1 MSFVL
6 PRSVAAYARVG
17 VESGVESADPHRLI
31 LMLYEGAL
39 VAIGRARA
47 AMLARDLRTKG
58 ESVSRAIQI
67 VEQGLKAS
75 LDESAGGE
83 LTHQLRS
90 LYDYISERML
100 FASARN
106 EPAGLDEA
114 ARLLEQL
121 KGAWEAMPAAARTQ
135 PSPAAAAPR
144 LAAPR

>member
-1 MSFVL
+1 MSFPN
-6 PRSVAAYARVG
+6 PRANAYARIG
-17 VESGVESADPHRLI
+17 LESGVSSADPHRLV
-31 LMLYEGAL
+31 LMLFEGAL
-39 VAIGRARA
+39 VAIARARA
-47 AMLARDLRTKG
+47 AMLARDPRTKG

-75 LDESAGGE
+75 LDEAAGGE
-83 LTHQLRS
+83 LARQLRS
-90 LYDYISERML
+90 LYDYIAARML

-114 ARLLEQL
+114 ARLLDQL
-121 KGAWEAMPAAARTQ
+121 KGAWEAMPAAARMQ